1 MALIPI
7 WYKSR
12 FNLLY
17 TEEAMGNNTVPNK
30 ETQRPIKLAWGITG
44 AGDFM
49 PQTFEAIGDLKNKNS
64 IKITAILSQAAVKV
78 VKIYGLWDKL
88 PTIADKILSEK
99 DANTPFIVGALQTG
113 KYDALLVAPTTGNS
127 TAKIV
132 HGISDSLITNVVS
145 MTNRTKTPIFIL
157 PVEKEGREVKTM
169 LPDGSIL
176 ELLTRDLDAQNAAK
190 LRKMDGISVLDT
202 PEEIKGIIDCLGK
215 LC

>member
-1 MALIPI
+1 M
-7 WYKSR
+7 
-12 FNLLY
+12 
-17 TEEAMGNNTVPNK
+17 ENNTVSNEK
-30 ETQRPIKLAWGITG
+30 TQRPIKLAWGITG

-49 PQTFEAIGDLKNKNS
+49 PQTFEAMEDLKKKGA

-78 VKIYGLWDKL
+78 VKIYGLWDRL
-88 PTIADKILSEK
+88 PTIADKILIEK

-113 KYDALLVAPTTGNS
+113 KYDILLVAPTTGNS

-132 HGISDSLITNVVS
+132 HGISDSLLTNVVS
-145 MTNRTKTPIFIL
+145 MTNRTRTPIFIL

-169 LPDGSIL
+169 LPDGSML

-190 LRKMDGISVLDT
+190 LRKMDGITVLDT
-202 PEEIKGIIDCLGK
+202 PKEINGIIDCQRK